1 MGYGAFGPHRR
12 PRPRPMRDARCT
24 AASLPLPLGSGVAVS
39 WWEGVPMQAKHKN
52 TGRWKQRW
60 KREFAPS
67 AAAASSPRIQS
78 THQERKMG
86 VARPQTKGTRAVA
99 MSHDA
104 SIKSCRPRSPV
115 LNEKMT
121 GFSHIGSPQP
131 CQAERKAMA
140 HERTRTKFSAQL
152 RSDVMDAMYAAANAI
167 FCMRNCNCNCA
178 ALLRLP

>member
-1 MGYGAFGPHRR
+1 MSSRKVQSIRYASATSGTGSRRHRWMKCSLDEVL
-12 PRPRPMRDARCT
+12 MRR
-24 AASLPLPLGSGVAVS
+24 VRNAVGK
-39 WWEGVPMQAKHKN
+39 EN
-52 TGRWKQRW
+52 
-60 KREFAPS
+60 FAPS
-67 AAAASSPRIQS
+67 AAAAASSPRIQS

-86 VARPQTKGTRAVA
+86 VARPQTKGTREVA
-99 MSHDA
+99 MSHEA
-104 SIKSCRPRSPV
+104 THFMEGIPSIKSCRPRSPV

-152 RSDVMDAMYAAANAI
+152 RSDVMDAMYTAANAI
-167 FCMRNCNCNCA
+167 FCMRNCNCKCA